1 MTEPPET
8 PEEGGGEEGTD
19 WAALERN
26 AARDFVAD
34 STPDMQDAIDAARA
48 EMGDEAFDKAV
59 SEVLRRVH
67 ERDAD
72 ERLDVFDDDE
82 LLDVIGRG
90 GEGAAGEL
98 GDMLSSWRDDV
109 DSEPVPPIAERTQE
123 IHDFNQAVDRA
134 TDPPRPTEGTPS
146 PMSAQDEATRLR
158 QLATDTTIAGMLQ
171 GAVDQL
177 ESLLGQVQ
185 AALGPQHSQ
194 LNAALGPIQEAISAV
209 NGAAVTAGH
218 ALGNLES
225 IAGQI
230 G

>member
-1 MTEPPET
+1 MTEPPEPRR
-8 PEEGGGEEGTD
+8 PEEDGGED
-19 WAALERN
+19 
-26 AARDFVAD
+26 DFLG
-34 STPDMQDAIDAARA
+34 
-48 EMGDEAFDKAV
+48 E
-59 SEVLRRVH
+59 L
-67 ERDAD
+67 
-72 ERLDVFDDDE
+72 DDDM
-82 LLDVIGRG
+82 LLDQLGSG
-90 GEGAAGEL
+90 GEGGAGEL
-98 GDMLSSWRDDV
+98 SDMLGSWRDDV
-109 DSEPVPPIAERTQE
+109 DSAPVPPIAERTQE

-134 TDPPRPTEGTPS
+134 TDPPPREGTPP

-171 GAVDQL
+171 GAADQL

-218 ALGNLES
+218 ALGNLKS